1 MQMTEGEIKT
11 NVLQAKD
18 QRAQIKICAELNA
31 VDEEEIKSI
40 LRTQGVDLRALK
52 GANDGSKAS
61 RARRQA
67 IPYKKPEIIP
77 EPPKSSEPAA
87 RFVWMT
93 VSEAMAALRAEL
105 DEINRQQYALDM
117 RKAELYQQIWDM
129 LGEM

>member
-1 MQMTEGEIKT
+1 MQMTNDEIKVH
-11 NVLQAKD
+11 VLQAKD
-18 QRAQIKICAELNA
+18 QRAQIRIEAELNA

-40 LRTQGVDLRALK
+40 LREQGVDLRALK
-52 GANDGSKAS
+52 GANDGSRAS

-77 EPPKSSEPAA
+77 EPPKSSEPTA
-87 RFVWMT
+87 MT

>member
-1 MQMTEGEIKT
+1 MQMTEDEIKT

-52 GANDGSKAS
+52 GANDGSRAS

-67 IPYKKPEIIP
+67 IPYKKPEIIT

-87 RFVWMT
+87 MT

-117 RKAELYQQIWDM
+117 RKADLYQQIWDM

>member
-1 MQMTEGEIKT
+1 MRMTEGEIKT

-52 GANDGSKAS
+52 GANDGSRAS

-87 RFVWMT
+87 MT

-117 RKAELYQQIWDM
+117 RKADLYQQIWDM